1 MKISN
6 LLKTLVFV
14 ICLPLL
20 LISCKSSDG
29 KFKLPGGDARKF
41 PADPKKRVEQNLK
54 EGRGFRLSGDDGLF
68 GNSKGGVFEFASSNE
83 LWRAS
88 LDILD
93 FMPLAS
99 VNYSGGIIITDWYNN
114 TENTN
119 ESIKKIIGS
128 GHTRH
133 PVLGNERNE
142 VVGILLAK
150 DILPKLFKGSIE
162 FDITGMLRD
171 LNVVPETKKID
182 SLLEEFKE
190 DRSHLAVVMDE
201 YGAICGLITIE
212 DILEEL
218 VGEIEDEHDVELDEI
233 IELSKN
239 TFSVDSKIE
248 LEEFISFFGL
258 EIDPLSID
266 AETLGGLFISKF
278 GVLPKIGDKIKISNV
293 SIKVLDT
300 DSRRIKK
307 FKVTKNP

>member
-1 MKISN
+1 MSEKQNNEESQPPSGFIGKIKKYFRNPFFIKTQSVSEVTDF
-6 LLKTLVFV
+6 LKDAVDQKV
-14 ICLPLL
+14 IDKEAES
-20 LISCKSSDG
+20 IASKAI
-29 KFKLPGGDARKF
+29 KLGDITAKEIMV
-41 PADPKKRVEQNLK
+41 PKIDMVTINIDE
-54 EGRGFRLSGDDGLF
+54 D
-68 GNSKGGVFEFASSNE
+68 
-83 LWRAS
+83 
-88 LDILD
+88 
-93 FMPLAS
+93 
-99 VNYSGGIIITDWYNN
+99 
-114 TENTN
+114 TN
-119 ESIKKIIGS
+119 EIIKKIIDS
-128 GHTRH
+128 GHSRY

-150 DILPKLFKGSIE
+150 DILPKLFKGSLE

-201 YGAICGLITIE
+201 YGAICGLINIE